1 MYTSTM
7 ATKQFL
13 PRKKH
18 LTLFTLFCS
27 LVAAQQTWSEGSRGT
42 DLVAAQTALAN
53 SKIPTYIQQTIT
65 AKIKSMPDPFL
76 RALELVSRERE
87 RDPMMFYRVDKNQA
101 LPTGYRPQD
110 LASLTGTDLS
120 IGRKG
125 LMLRNA
131 TLRALEEMSAAAR
144 AEGVTLLVS
153 STYRS
158 YEYQTEVFGR
168 NVREMGRAEAE
179 MVSAMPGHS
188 QHQLGTAIDFGSIT
202 DAFAE
207 TKASRWLAN
216 NARRFGFS
224 LSFPKG
230 LTEVTGYKWES
241 WHYRYIGK
249 AAATLEENYF
259 EGVQQYLMLFLDA
272 LR

>member
-1 MYTSTM
+1 MYTPNM
-7 ATKQFL
+7 ATKQFRL
-13 PRKKH
+13 RQYR
-18 LTLFTLFCS
+18 TLIVLFYS
-27 LVAAQQTWSEGSRGT
+27 LVAVLQSWSEGSRGT
-42 DLVAAQTALAN
+42 DLVKTRTALSN
-53 SKIPTYIQQTIT
+53 SKIPTHIQQTIMERINAT
-65 AKIKSMPDPFL
+65 PDPFL
-76 RALELVSRERE
+76 KALNLVLLAKDK
-87 RDPMMFYRVDKNQA
+87 DPMILYCVDKA
-101 LPTGYRPQD
+101 KPMPIGYTPPDLRP
-110 LASLTGTDLS
+110 LAGTDLS

-125 LMLRNA
+125 LMLRSTA
-131 TLRALEEMSAAAR
+131 LRALEEMSAAAR
-144 AEGVTLLVS
+144 AEGVTLVVS

-207 TKASRWLAN
+207 TKASRWLSA

-230 LTEVTGYKWES
+230 MTEVTGYKWES

-249 AAATLEENYF
+249 AAAALEGTYF

>member
-1 MYTSTM
+1 
-7 ATKQFL
+7 
-13 PRKKH
+13 
-18 LTLFTLFCS
+18 
-27 LVAAQQTWSEGSRGT
+27 
-42 DLVAAQTALAN
+42 
-53 SKIPTYIQQTIT
+53 
-65 AKIKSMPDPFL
+65 
-76 RALELVSRERE
+76 
-87 RDPMMFYRVDKNQA
+87 
-101 LPTGYRPQD
+101 
-110 LASLTGTDLS
+110 
-120 IGRKG
+120 
-125 LMLRNA
+125 MLRNA

-241 WHYRYIGK
+241 WHYRLYRESRGKPWKKTTSRAYSNTAHAFPGRSAIGE
-249 AAATLEENYF
+249 AAGGSICERGCPETRASIRAGNLPTSS
-259 EGVQQYLMLFLDA
+259 
-272 LR
+272 RRPS